1 MGTFRKYPCG
11 ITIAVHD
18 AKTFQGR
25 GRSSCRGTIE
35 TTVLKKTIG
44 GRCLSDSDSKRFS
57 FPAKIG
63 FPDRGRSSSS
73 SSKPKNPD
81 RRKRKRN
88 PGDANGRHAA
98 GLSAFGHCR
107 NECRSHAHGW
117 GRRRGSRWG
126 LECGIGGR
134 AETNT
139 RRSPRQ
145 GEYPARRGH
154 GAWGLRG

>member
-11 ITIAVHD
+11 ITIALHD

-25 GRSSCRGTIE
+25 GRSSCRETIE

-44 GRCLSDSDSKRFS
+44 GRCLSDSDSKLFS

-63 FPDRGRSSSS
+63 LPDPGRSSSS
-73 SSKPKNPD
+73 SSKPKNPE

-98 GLSAFGHCR
+98 GLTPFCHFT
-107 NECRSHAHGW
+107 NECLSH
-117 GRRRGSRWG
+117 
-126 LECGIGGR
+126 
-134 AETNT
+134 
-139 RRSPRQ
+139 
-145 GEYPARRGH
+145 
-154 GAWGLRG
+154 